1 MLAPRF
7 NCSRRMRLRISEK
20 VEPKALEFV
29 QTREI
34 EKLNLGIDLRTETAL
49 SHRVRTQRT
58 KKI

>member
-7 NCSRRMRLRISEK
+7 NCCRRKVLRISEK
-20 VEPKALEFV
+20 VEPKADNFV

-49 SHRVRTQRT
+49 SHRVRTQCT